1 MKYLLSIIA
10 IFFAFQSQAQAALGR
25 GIQQQPGSTTTKDT
39 DKSSQSEG
47 WFSGTEDLFYQT
59 LWFLGKLLLIFIILY
74 TIYKTIRLIFELY
87 YSKNLRYLQI
97 TLPRA
102 DSKLDKEKETKKD
115 FKEKIGQMSMFY
127 KAIHKLAEA
136 GLRDTL
142 LNFFFGHSKVALELV
157 YDKGEV
163 TFFIVTYENYVNLI
177 SQHITSIYNDA
188 EILRVE
194 KKDYVKLK
202 EVGYKMRAASLG
214 KEHDDVYPIKSFK
227 YLEDD
232 PINNFTNVF

>member
-1 MKYLLSIIA
+1 MRFLFIILA
-10 IFFAFQSQAQAALGR
+10 IFSAFQSNTYAALGR
-25 GIQQQPGSTTTKDT
+25 SIQQQPGSGKQIAAE
-39 DKSSQSEG
+39 KAESSG
-47 WFSGTEDLFYQT
+47 GFLSGVGTAFQTVYENVIPFILLALFVY
-59 LWFLGKLLLIFIILY
+59 FVLY
-74 TIYKTIRLIFELY
+74 KGTRLAFELW
-87 YSKNLRYLQI
+87 YSRNLRYLQI

-127 KAIHKLAEA
+127 KAVHKLSEA

-142 LNFFFGHSKVALELV
+142 LNFFFGHSKIALELV

-188 EILRVE
+188 EILRID
-194 KKDYVKLK
+194 KKDYVQLK
-202 EVGYKMRAASLG
+202 EK
-214 KEHDDVYPIKSFK
+214 
-227 YLEDD
+227 
-232 PINNFTNVF
+232 